1 MAVISTSNYSDTYY
15 ASDCSA
21 ASSMVSLSN
30 ERLCRIC
37 RESEGQDG
45 LFSHCQC
52 RGSVGLTHTSC
63 LLYWIKKS
71 GSVTCELCKQ
81 KYVTIGHINK
91 RFWQVGL
98 NFTALAEQ

>member
-1 MAVISTSNYSDTYY
+1 MAMISPPDYSDDICYDR
-15 ASDCSA
+15 DCSA
-21 ASSMVSLSN
+21 ASSMFSLAN

-37 RESEGQDG
+37 RETEEKDD
-45 LFSHCQC
+45 LYSHCQC

-81 KYVTIGHINK
+81 KYVTISHMNK
-91 RFWQVGL
+91 RFWQVCKP
-98 NFTALAEQ
+98 